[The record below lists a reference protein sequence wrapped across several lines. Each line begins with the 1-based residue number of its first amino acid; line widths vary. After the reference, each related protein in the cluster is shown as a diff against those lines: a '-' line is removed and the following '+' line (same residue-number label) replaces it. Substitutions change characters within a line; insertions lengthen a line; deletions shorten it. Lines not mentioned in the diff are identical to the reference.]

1 MKPNPHPHLL
11 TSADV
16 RDLAQIPVR
25 KIRALVKAGI
35 LPAIKISPRCLR
47 FDPQA
52 LEAAL
57 EALKTE
63 GKK

>member
-1 MKPNPHPHLL
+1 MKTNPHLL
-11 TSADV
+11 TSAEV
-16 RDLAQIPVR
+16 RDLTQLPVR

-47 FDPQA
+47 FDPRA
-52 LEAAL
+52 LDAAL

-63 GKK
+63 GEK